1 MNTTLN
7 SVAGFLQLVWQQP
20 EVKFLLAF
28 IMLNVVV
35 AIAATLKTGEFQ
47 LQKMGEFLVRKV
59 VPYVLVYG
67 ALKAAVG
74 LLTPDEQAETG
85 ISQLLLTSVRS
96 AIVLSLTGDMLPNL
110 FNLLGLPL
118 PKPLAKIL
126 SESTVP
132 TKAGDLQTSASGG
145 G

>member
-1 MNTTLN
+1 
-7 SVAGFLQLVWQQP
+7 
-20 EVKFLLAF
+20 
-28 IMLNVVV
+28 
-35 AIAATLKTGEFQ
+35 
-47 LQKMGEFLVRKV
+47 
-59 VPYVLVYG
+59 
-67 ALKAAVG
+67 
-74 LLTPDEQAETG
+74 
-85 ISQLLLTSVRS
+85 LTSVRS